1 MAFVGMRHPVV
12 ATVATEVAGQALTYN
27 AGMVMGH
34 AIMGNLTITRNQNPL
49 RGDDVEVEND
59 NSITGMS
66 IEMGLD
72 DIMEAVRVYMLGL
85 EAVDGETN
93 QWNETAA
100 PAPYVGFGYIRVR
113 KKNGITSFQAI
124 WCHKAQFGQTAENSA
139 TKGEAIEWQTP
150 TLTGRVMGVYNSSGN
165 EPSFRHIALFATEAD
180 AIAWLN
186 TKANMSG
193 GMATIT
199 VASAQG
205 STSGTT
211 KLTISG
217 YTPGDGEHY
226 VVKHASGTAPDIDF
240 GAVPDYTWTAW
251 DGSADITAT
260 NGNKITVASIN
271 AAGEV
276 VASGNTTVVA
286 RT

>member
-85 EAVDGETN
+85 ETVDGETN
-93 QWNETAA
+93 QWDETAA

-226 VVKHASGTAPDIDF
+226 VVKHASGTAPAIDF

>member
-49 RGDDVEVEND
+49 RGDDAEVEND

-85 EAVDGETN
+85 ETVNGETN

-100 PAPYVGFGYIRVR
+100 SAPYVGFGYIRVR
-113 KKNGITSFQAI
+113 KKNGITSYQTI

-150 TLTGRVMGVYNSSGN
+150 TLTGRIMGVYNSSGN
-165 EPSFRHIALFATEAD
+165 EPSFRHIASFATEAD

-226 VVKHASGTAPDIDF
+226 VVKHASGTAPAIDF

>member
-72 DIMEAVRVYMLGL
+72 DILEAVRVYMLGL

-226 VVKHASGTAPDIDF
+226 VVKHASGTAPAIDF

-286 RT
+286 HA

>member
-85 EAVDGETN
+85 EVVNGETN

-113 KKNGITSFQAI
+113 KKNGITFYQAI

-139 TKGEAIEWQTP
+139 TKGETIEWQTP

-226 VVKHASGTAPDIDF
+226 VVKHASGTAPAIDF

-271 AAGEV
+271 AAGEA
-276 VASGNTTVVA
+276 VASGNATIVA
-286 RT
+286 RA

>member
-226 VVKHASGTAPDIDF
+226 VVKHASGTAPAIDF

>member
-93 QWNETAA
+93 QWDETAA

-150 TLTGRVMGVYNSSGN
+150 TLTGRIMGVYNSSGN

-226 VVKHASGTAPDIDF
+226 VVKHASGTAPAIDF

>member
-93 QWNETAA
+93 QWDETAA

-217 YTPGDGEHY
+217 YTPGEGEHY
-226 VVKHASGTAPDIDF
+226 VVKHASGTAPAIDF

-286 RT
+286 HA

>member
-12 ATVATEVAGQALTYN
+12 ATVATEAAGQALTYN

-49 RGDDVEVEND
+49 HGDDVEIEND

-72 DIMEAVRVYMLGL
+72 DILEAVRMYMLGL
-85 EAVDGETN
+85 ETINGETN

-113 KKNGITSFQAI
+113 KKNGVTSYQPY
-124 WCHKAQFGQTAENSA
+124 WYHKAQFGQMVENSA

-150 TLTGRVMGVYNSSGN
+150 TLTGRIMGVYIGGSN
-165 EPSFRHIALFATEAD
+165 EASFRHIASFATEAD

-186 TKANMSG
+186 TRANMSG

-226 VVKHASGTAPDIDF
+226 VVKHASGTAPAIDF

-286 RT
+286 RA